1 MSILRFRDKIFI
13 NSIWIMF
20 EKILAL
26 FGLIFITS
34 FLAKYIGPE
43 NFGKLS
49 FATTLFAVVQTIS
62 TWGTDVICSKRL
74 SQKHESGLRILL
86 SISVLRGII
95 FFLTSIPLLLYM
107 WFEVDL
113 LSFIFAI
120 AVGTATYI
128 AIQDV
133 YIIYNDVTLKAIYN
147 VFANIIGL
155 LVSLGLRFVIAYY
168 ELDPVYLVL
177 PIILIALIPFFIRR
191 AIFIKKTSF
200 KIKKLSYRH
209 KINYSKYIFISGFSL
224 VLSAVA
230 ITIYVNISQFLL
242 GILVSKVSLG
252 IFAVAVTLG
261 GAWSFVNL
269 AFLTS
274 FTPKL
279 YQSKNEIEAS
289 KNTAKIT
296 KIMSL
301 FAFFYFTFF
310 YFTGKFFIN
319 KLYGNAYID
328 AFEISLILIVATAF
342 SNFGQVYARYMF
354 LFNGFK
360 YLMYKTFCLM
370 TFGVFLAYMLI
381 SRYQIFGAAYTILI
395 VEFLSLTLFNYFFRN
410 FDVLK
415 AQATLFGFVRKE
427 K

>member
-1 MSILRFRDKIFI
+1 MNFLKLKDKVFI

-49 FATTLFAVVQTIS
+49 FATTLFAMVQTIS
-62 TWGTDVICSKRL
+62 IWGTDVVCSKRI
-74 SQKHESGLRILL
+74 SQKHDSGLSLLL

-107 WFEVDL
+107 WFEVDS

-120 AVGTATYI
+120 AVGAATYI
-128 AIQDV
+128 TIQDI
-133 YIIYNDVTLKAIYN
+133 YILYNDVTLKAIYN

-209 KINYSKYIFISGFSL
+209 KINYSKYVFISGFSL

-242 GILVSKVSLG
+242 GIMVSKTSLG
-252 IFAVAVTLG
+252 VFAVAVTLG

-274 FTPKL
+274 FTPRL

-289 KNTAKIT
+289 ENTTIII
-296 KIMSL
+296 KIMLLFSL
-301 FAFFYFTFF
+301 LYIVFFYFF
-310 YFTGKFFIN
+310 GKFFIN
-319 KLYGNAYID
+319 KLYGSAYIS
-328 AFEISLILIVATAF
+328 AFEISLILIMATIF

-360 YLMYKTFCLM
+360 YLMYKTFFLM
-370 TFGVFLAYMLI
+370 VFGVILAYILI
-381 SRYQIFGAAYTILI
+381 SKYQIFGAAYTILI